1 MWKWKKTRLAKREPL
16 RAIWPS
22 LVDDVL
28 WHHFNALCLL
38 RQETDTFSQ
47 GSHILFHRPS
57 QKCYLW
63 IASGGGRSVCLN
75 CWQSKAAAGSKSS
88 CLELLGCSLWR
99 LKSDNCRQRMR
110 FHRKEVILFRL
121 GKMEAS
127 VIWWIVEVWC
137 CWDIQTVCGLFI
149 PINLLPCS
157 GYSKYKYGYVTCCLR
172 SFTGSLTLSIGFRI
186 KPKRLSLAESVLRS
200 SAPGSSLQSLFPA
213 LSDPAISGMLNSSP
227 PLPTELT
234 TAAAL

>member
-16 RAIWPS
+16 RAVWPS

-28 WHHFNALCLL
+28 WHHFNTLCLL

-75 CWQSKAAAGSKSS
+75 WWQSKAAAGSKSS

-99 LKSDNCRQRMR
+99 LESDNCGQTMR

-127 VIWWIVEVWC
+127 VTWWI
-137 CWDIQTVCGLFI
+137 VCGLFI
-149 PINLLPCS
+149 PINLLLCS
-157 GYSKYKYGYVTCCLR
+157 GYSKHKYGYVTCCLR
-172 SFTGSLTLSIGFRI
+172 SFRGSLTLSIGLRI

-200 SAPGSSLQSLFPA
+200 SALGSFLRSLFPA
-213 LSDPAISGMLNSSP
+213 LSGPAISGMLNSSP
-227 PLPTELT
+227 PPPTELT
-234 TAAAL
+234 TAVAL

>member
-172 SFTGSLTLSIGFRI
+172 FQYVNLDAVKLSPHHLNCWEVSI
-186 KPKRLSLAESVLRS
+186 KPTNFLCLGGFLCSPKNTTLRLNM
-200 SAPGSSLQSLFPA
+200 
-213 LSDPAISGMLNSSP
+213 LSTNLCNS
-227 PLPTELT
+227 TIW
-234 TAAAL
+234 